1 MIGGRSDQMVLLPFV
16 SSGPARIS
24 WPRNYRPARH
34 HRARAPPGAISIGSG
49 ASIQLRRDLEA
60 DKTLGQRLG
69 PASPASNQA
78 PSEATTGIGVK
89 ALIQSTSVDK
99 RCKRPNGPFTCAI
112 SPVKHA
118 ALAPREGEAV
128 P

>member
-1 MIGGRSDQMVLLPFV
+1 MGER
-16 SSGPARIS
+16 
-24 WPRNYRPARH
+24 
-34 HRARAPPGAISIGSG
+34 AISGLGRRQVVSASGSG

-99 RCKRPNGPFTCAI
+99 RCKRPNCPFTCAI
-112 SPVKHA
+112 NPVTRA
-118 ALAPREGEAV
+118 ALARREGEAV